1 MSLAVV
7 YSRAQ
12 LGVQAPLV
20 SVEAHIANGLPCLA
34 IVGLPETAV
43 RESKD
48 RVRSALLNSGFD
60 FPAKRITINLAPAEL
75 PKQGGRYDLAIA
87 LGILA
92 ASAQIPDTPLER
104 YEFIAELALSGA
116 IRPVTGILPGA
127 LGAAASR
134 RQLICAAGNAEEAA
148 LADPA
153 SIRIA
158 RHLREV
164 CNQLHNPATL
174 PCATGCRHEAAQSAP
189 DLRDVRGQQQAR
201 RALEVAASGSHHL
214 LFVGPP
220 GTGKTL
226 LASRLPGILP
236 PLEDAE
242 ALQTAVVTS
251 LGREGFDT
259 SLWKQRPF
267 RCPHHTASAA
277 ALAGGGSNP
286 RPGEISLAHNGVLF
300 LDEQP
305 EFKRHVLEVLR
316 EPLETGK
323 VTVSRAARQAEFP
336 ALFQLIAA
344 MNPCPCGYFGDLDGG
359 CRCTPDQVAHYRSRI
374 SGPLLDRIDLQVE
387 MPRISWRQLQDEP
400 GEDSASVRARVAAA
414 RTVQQARGSLNAHLS
429 LQQLEQVCRLG
440 KAQAQLLE
448 KAVTRFRLSPRA
460 VHRILKLARTIAD
473 LDSQPGIGSPHLQE
487 AIGYRC
493 LDKTAPGDCSM
504 PSSRVRS

>member
-12 LGVQAPLV
+12 LGVLAPLV
-20 SVEAHIANGLPCLA
+20 SVEAHIANGLPSLA

-48 RVRSALLNSGFD
+48 RVRSALLNSGFE
-60 FPAKRITINLAPAEL
+60 FPARRITINLAPADL

-92 ASAQIPDTPLER
+92 ASAQIPDAPLED
-104 YEFIAELALSGA
+104 YEFVAELALTGA
-116 IRPVTGILPGA
+116 MRPVQGILPGV
-127 LGAAASR
+127 LGALANR
-134 RQLICAAGNAEEAA
+134 RQFVCAADNAGEAA
-148 LADPA
+148 LADPTRV
-153 SIRIA
+153 RIA

-164 CNQLHNPATL
+164 CNQLHDPSSLPQATPL
-174 PCATGCRHEAAQSAP
+174 KPQTPRCVP

-201 RALEVAASGSHHL
+201 RALEVAASGSHNL

-236 PLEDAE
+236 PMDDDE
-242 ALQTAVVTS
+242 ALQTAAVTS
-251 LGREGFDT
+251 IGREGFDT

-267 RCPHHTASAA
+267 RCPHHTATAA

-286 RPGEISLAHNGVLF
+286 LPGEISLAHNGVLF
-300 LDEQP
+300 LDELP
-305 EFKRHVLEVLR
+305 EFQRHTLEVLR

-323 VTVSRAARQAEFP
+323 VTVSRATRHAEFP

-344 MNPCPCGYFGDLDGG
+344 MNPCPCGYFGDADGR
-359 CRCTPDQVAHYRSRI
+359 CRCTPDQIAHYRNRI

-387 MPRISWRQLQDEP
+387 MPRIPWRQLQDKT
-400 GEDSASVRARVAAA
+400 GEDSTSVRARVSAA
-414 RTVQQARGSLNAHLS
+414 RSIQLRRGCLNAHLS
-429 LQQLEQVCRLG
+429 LAQLDHICCLG
-440 KAQAQLLE
+440 KQEAQLLE
-448 KAVTRFRLSPRA
+448 RAVNRFRLSPRA
-460 VHRILKLARTIAD
+460 VHRILKVARTIAD
-473 LDSQPGIGSPHLQE
+473 LDDQQGISSPHLQE

-493 LDKTAPGDCSM
+493 LDRAATPPGY
-504 PSSRVRS
+504 

>member
-12 LGVQAPLV
+12 LGVSAPLV
-20 SVEAHIANGLPCLA
+20 SVEAHIANGLPCLT

-48 RVRSALLNSGFD
+48 RVRSALLNSGFE
-60 FPAKRITINLAPAEL
+60 FPGRRITINLAPADL

-92 ASAQIPDTPLER
+92 ASAQIPDAPLEQ
-104 YEFIAELALSGA
+104 YEFVAELALSGA
-116 IRPVTGILPGA
+116 IRPVQGILPGA
-127 LGAAASR
+127 LGALASQ
-134 RQLICAAGNAEEAA
+134 RQFVCAAGNAGEAA

-164 CNQLHNPATL
+164 CNQLHDPSSL
-174 PCATGCRHEAAQSAP
+174 PQAAAFRADAPRYLP

-201 RALEVAASGSHHL
+201 RALEVAASGSHNL

-236 PLEDAE
+236 PMDDDE
-242 ALQTAVVTS
+242 ALQTAAVTS
-251 LGREGFDT
+251 VGRDGFDT
-259 SLWKQRPF
+259 RLWKQRPF
-267 RCPHHTASAA
+267 RRPHHTASAA

-300 LDEQP
+300 LDELP
-305 EFKRHVLEVLR
+305 EFQRSTLEVLR
-316 EPLETGK
+316 EPMETGR
-323 VTVSRAARQAEFP
+323 VTVSRATRQAEFP
-336 ALFQLIAA
+336 ARFQLIAA
-344 MNPCPCGYFGDLDGG
+344 MNPCPCGYFGDPDGR
-359 CRCTPDQVAHYRSRI
+359 CRCTPDKIAHYRSRI

-387 MPRISWRQLQDEP
+387 MPRIPWRQLQDKP
-400 GEDSASVRARVAAA
+400 GEDSASVRVRVSAA
-414 RTVQQARGSLNAHLS
+414 RSIQQRRGALNAHLS
-429 LQQLEQVCRLG
+429 LPQLDQVCCLG
-440 KAQAQLLE
+440 KPQAQLLE
-448 KAVTRFRLSPRA
+448 KAVNRFRLSPRA
-460 VHRILKLARTIAD
+460 VHRILKVARTIAD
-473 LDSQPGIGSPHLQE
+473 LDGQQGIGSPHLQE

-493 LDKTAPGDCSM
+493 LDKTAAPPGH
-504 PSSRVRS
+504 

>member
-12 LGVQAPLV
+12 LGVKAPLI
-20 SVEAHIANGLPCLA
+20 SVEAHIANGLPSLA

-48 RVRSALLNSGFD
+48 RVRSALLNSGFE
-60 FPAKRITINLAPAEL
+60 FPAKRITINLAPADL

-92 ASAQIPDTPLER
+92 ASAQIPDAPLEN
-104 YEFIAELALSGA
+104 YEFVAELALSGA
-116 IRPVTGILPGA
+116 IRPVPGILPGA
-127 LGAAASR
+127 LGAVASH
-134 RQLICAAGNAEEAA
+134 RQFVCAAANSEEAA

-164 CNQLHNPATL
+164 CAQLHDPSAL
-174 PCATGCRHEAAQSAP
+174 PQAAALRPEMLQLAP
-189 DLRDVRGQQQAR
+189 DLRDVRGQQHAR
-201 RALEVAASGSHHL
+201 RALEVAASGAHHL

-236 PLEDAE
+236 PMDDDE
-242 ALQTAVVTS
+242 ALQTAAVTS
-251 LGREGFDT
+251 VGREGFDT
-259 SLWKQRPF
+259 RLWKQRPF

-300 LDEQP
+300 LDELP
-305 EFKRHVLEVLR
+305 EFKRHALEVLR
-316 EPLETGK
+316 EPLESGK

-344 MNPCPCGYFGDLDGG
+344 MNPCPCGYFGDLDGR
-359 CRCTPDQVAHYRSRI
+359 CRCTPDQIAHYRNRI

-387 MPRISWRQLQDEP
+387 MPRIPWRQLQAKP

-414 RTVQQARGSLNAHLS
+414 RAVQQRRGCLNAHLS
-429 LQQLEQVCRLG
+429 LSQLEKFCCLG
-440 KAQAQLLE
+440 KMEAQLLE
-448 KAVTRFRLSPRA
+448 KAMTRFRLSPRA
-460 VHRILKLARTIAD
+460 VHRILKVARTIAD
-473 LDSQPGIGSPHLQE
+473 LDGQQSIGLLHLQE

-493 LDKTAPGDCSM
+493 LDKTEAPPGY
-504 PSSRVRS
+504 